1 MKSNLIKSTV
11 RAGVYAGLL
20 GLSSLA
26 SAATDTFQGV
36 TFTANWMGNI
46 LTLGMNTSNLQG
58 DWVGATHIE
67 AIAINDTGPY
77 SSPGSVT
84 LDGPGSGADKFFGDI
99 DASGLNANGCQKF
112 GQTSPHPCW
121 TGKASLG
128 GQLDFAFT
136 HTEFGANINPN
147 PHLKVFFTDGSGKK
161 VGSLYSENVGE
172 VPLPAAAWLF
182 ASGLLGLV
190 GVARKKAA
198 QQT

>member
-1 MKSNLIKSTV
+1 MKSNVLKNTI
-11 RAGVYAGLL
+11 RAGVCAGLL

-36 TFTANWMGNI
+36 TFTANWVGNL
-46 LTLGMNTSNLQG
+46 LTIGMNTSNLQG
-58 DWVGATHIE
+58 DWVDATHIE

-77 SSPGSVT
+77 TNLNSVT
-84 LDGPGSGADKFFGDI
+84 LLEGTGTFGGPI

-112 GQTSPHPCW
+112 GQTAPHPCW
-121 TGKASLG
+121 TGKAALG

-136 HTEFGANINPN
+136 HNEVGANKNPN
-147 PHLKVFFTDGSGKK
+147 PHLKVFFTDGYGNKI
-161 VGSLYSENVGE
+161 GSLYSENVGE

-190 GVARKKAA
+190 GVARRKAA
-198 QQT
+198 LQS